1 MILKAHE
8 RASATRIE
16 APCNAFREALFNEC
30 YSCIKVVRPLHVL
43 CDTFVSAMF
52 LLVMR
57 HACNFPTVDV
67 MVVLSERTDHA
78 TVDRRAKLNDV
89 DVLFGDA
96 FDDLKRQHQLLRNG
110 KKVSNEVVKA

>member
-1 MILKAHE
+1 MILNVRE

-16 APCNAFREALFNEC
+16 APCNAFREALFDEC
-30 YSCIKVVRPLHVL
+30 YSCIKVVCSLHAL
-43 CDTFVSAMF
+43 CDAFISAMF

-57 HACNFPTVDV
+57 HARKLPTVDV
-67 MVVLSERTDHA
+67 MVVMPEQTVHA
-78 TVDRRAKLNDV
+78 VVDRRAKSNDV
-89 DVLFGDA
+89 GVLFGDA